1 MSCRSDAPW
10 RIRQAV
16 TCADLLSRRGYHPDR
31 HGLMLCPFHSE
42 KTPSFRVYPGSKG
55 WYCFGCHKGGDVL
68 TLAEGLYQTDFK
80 GAVREIDRLYNLGLT
95 GEDKRTEGEKRA
107 DNAALR
113 KQRQT
118 HGEIARAEHDRLTER
133 WGVLNARI
141 HHMQSR
147 LDAGEVIAPFDIA
160 ELICKR
166 DRIGWKLEGEI
177 Y

>member
-1 MSCRSDAPW
+1 
-10 RIRQAV
+10 
-16 TCADLLSRRGYHPDR
+16 
-31 HGLMLCPFHSE
+31 MLCPFHSE

-147 LDAGEVIAPFDIA
+147 LDAGEVIDPFDIA